1 MLILFGPKCTKTLQI
16 KTYASHQ
23 AYSLNLFCL
32 WMSDRE
38 LWNYPNIA
46 NWGLVIECKHS
57 NKRIPVRVT
66 DDQEK
71 TRQILGGGYESG
83 SGCNYDGVVPAW
95 YMGRH
100 VIMAATSLSRPT
112 LLQRKQL
119 NLNHQK
125 KTAELYNLECRR
137 FISVVRD
144 MNFLRVSFR
153 IFLFSTQL
161 ISLLIS

>member
-1 MLILFGPKCTKTLQI
+1 MQQYLWSYTTQIDLLILFGPKCTKTLQI

-119 NLNHQK
+119 NLNQQK
-125 KTAELYNLECRR
+125 DSWTLQSRMQE
-137 FISVVRD
+137 VH
-144 MNFLRVSFR
+144 
-153 IFLFSTQL
+153 FSRPWYEFP
-161 ISLLIS
+161 SSEF